1 MSEEL
6 DAMGADIRVEYKGHF
21 LNYQIKKTSYSGVK
35 SGRPL
40 PRKRRL
46 DGESIDL
53 LYEVPSCLNDP
64 KTKDGRFREPYL
76 RFIKDKRTTAL
87 PNGFV
92 IFTENAFLPKKEK
105 IDSKLK

>member
-35 SGRPL
+35 SSRPL

-53 LYEVPSCLNDP
+53 LYEIPSCLNDP

-76 RFIKDKRTTAL
+76 SLLKSNLSF
-87 PNGFV
+87 FV
-92 IFTENAFLPKKEK
+92 Y
-105 IDSKLK
+105 